1 MKPSRSAHEILSDA
15 ESNFKPNEGID
26 IECNQSE
33 AIFEE
38 IASNLA
44 LSSIECEELNKQ
56 FIL

>member
-44 LSSIECEELNKQ
+44 LSSIECEELNK
-56 FIL
+56 